1 MPRFSRLPQA
11 VQDRLPQRIPTWK
24 ELTSSPRALRTGL
37 NLWPPYRFAGVR
49 VEEISDDW
57 RYARVRLGFSPLTRN
72 YVGTQFGGSMTSMVD
87 PFWMLL
93 VMENL
98 GRDYVVWDKA
108 AEIEFVRPGRTRL
121 RADFDVTDELLDEL
135 RARAADGSKVLHWC
149 ETEIKDTDG
158 EVVARVRKQLYVRL
172 KRKD

>member
-1 MPRFSRLPQA
+1 MPPSLPH
-11 VQDRLPQRIPTWK
+11 LPALPTWR
-24 ELTSSPRALRTGL
+24 ELSRSAGFLRRGL
-37 NLWPPYRFAGVR
+37 NLYPPYLGAGIRVTELSEDYRHAR
-49 VEEISDDW
+49 VELALRPW
-57 RYARVRLGFSPLTRN
+57 TRN

-108 AEIEFVRPGRTRL
+108 AQIEFVRPGRTRL

>member
-1 MPRFSRLPQA
+1 MPAWR
-11 VQDRLPQRIPTWK
+11 
-24 ELTSSPRALRTGL
+24 ELRRKPAFLRRGL
-37 NLWPPYRFAGVR
+37 SLYPPYLGAGIRVTELSDDFRHAR
-49 VEEISDDW
+49 VEL
-57 RYARVRLGFSPLTRN
+57 ALTPWNRN
-72 YVGTQFGGSMTSMVD
+72 YVGTQFGGSIASMTD

-121 RADFDVTDELLDEL
+121 HAEFDVDDALLDDL
-135 RARAADGSKVLHWC
+135 RARAADGGKVLHWC
-149 ETEIKDTDG
+149 ETEIKDTAG
-158 EVVARVRKQLYVRL
+158 EVVARVRKQLYIRL

>member
-1 MPRFSRLPQA
+1 MPP
-11 VQDRLPQRIPTWK
+11 
-24 ELTSSPRALRTGL
+24 SSPRLSALPTWRELSRSAGFLRRGL
-37 NLWPPYRFAGVR
+37 NVYPPYLGAGVR
-49 VEEISDDW
+49 VTELSDDY
-57 RYARVRLGFSPLTRN
+57 RHARVELALRPWTRN

-87 PFWMLL
+87 P
-93 VMENL
+93 
-98 GRDYVVWDKA
+98 
-108 AEIEFVRPGRTRL
+108 
-121 RADFDVTDELLDEL
+121 L

>member
-1 MPRFSRLPQA
+1 MPPSLPLRSA
-11 VQDRLPQRIPTWK
+11 LPTWR
-24 ELTSSPRALRTGL
+24 ELSRSAGFLRRGL
-37 NLWPPYRFAGVR
+37 NVYPPYLGAGVR
-49 VEEISDDW
+49 VTELSDDY
-57 RYARVRLGFSPLTRN
+57 RHARVELALRPWNRN

-108 AEIEFVRPGRTRL
+108 AQIEFVRPGRTRL
-121 RADFDVTDELLDEL
+121 RADFDVTDELLDDL